1 MTVRNQVL
9 SVRSLSY
16 TGLSSFSDCLIPR
29 CHTAFR
35 SQKKRRT
42 LIPLHIF
49 LSTGKVFLIR
59 PSEASINP
67 HFDLRRT
74 LTSEAG
80 VGEGNRITLGFDQ
93 SGSQSVPPPDHHIRA
108 LFSGQKGSCLLAGW
122 PSIPAMLVP
131 HVRAGGGTLKL

>member
-1 MTVRNQVL
+1 MIVRNQVL

-59 PSEASINP
+59 PSEASVNP
-67 HFDLRRT
+67 HLDLRRT

-80 VGEGNRITLGFDQ
+80 VGEGNRITLDFDQ
-93 SGSQSVPPPDHHIRA
+93 SGSQSVPPRIIT
-108 LFSGQKGSCLLAGW
+108 SGLHFQDGRG
-122 PSIPAMLVP
+122 PACWL
-131 HVRAGGGTLKL
+131 GGQAYPPCWCPTCVLEVGP